1 MWHWQKATQ
10 RYMHNNKLFNG
21 KTYRLRVL
29 KWHKFFIILF
39 KCFYRAL
46 FMTLVEPKEIDHCRF
61 PIPKNGRE
69 FWNTKIRTAE
79 PTCSFLNWFCCF
91 QLLDLAKAYWG
102 VHVPMTSA
110 KIEPS
115 RRNWCQRAHFIFMT
129 LECQFSNSS
138 TMITYMYYRR
148 LFNIHV
154 NYFLKRVL
162 KNASTMQTV
171 QSPILVWMLYVCNY
185 D

>member
-79 PTCSFLNWFCCF
+79 PTCSVLNWFCC
-91 QLLDLAKAYWG
+91 
-102 VHVPMTSA
+102 
-110 KIEPS
+110 
-115 RRNWCQRAHFIFMT
+115 
-129 LECQFSNSS
+129 SNSKTS
-138 TMITYMYYRR
+138 
-148 LFNIHV
+148 
-154 NYFLKRVL
+154 LKHLEGYIYQWHPRKL
-162 KNASTMQTV
+162 
-171 QSPILVWMLYVCNY
+171 SPHEEIDVRGLTLYLWP
-185 D
+185 

>member
-29 KWHKFFIILF
+29 KWHKLFIILF
-39 KCFYRAL
+39 KWFYRAL

-79 PTCSFLNWFCCF
+79 PTCSFLNWFCCSNSKTS
-91 QLLDLAKAYWG
+91 LK
-102 VHVPMTSA
+102 HIPMTSA

>member
-29 KWHKFFIILF
+29 KWHNFFIILF
-39 KCFYRAL
+39 KCFYHAL

-79 PTCSFLNWFCCF
+79 PTCSFLIWFCC
-91 QLLDLAKAYWG
+91 
-102 VHVPMTSA
+102 
-110 KIEPS
+110 
-115 RRNWCQRAHFIFMT
+115 
-129 LECQFSNSS
+129 SNSKTS
-138 TMITYMYYRR
+138 
-148 LFNIHV
+148 
-154 NYFLKRVL
+154 LKHTEGYIYQWHPRKL
-162 KNASTMQTV
+162 
-171 QSPILVWMLYVCNY
+171 SPHEEIDVRGLTLYLWP
-185 D
+185 

>member
-1 MWHWQKATQ
+1 
-10 RYMHNNKLFNG
+10 
-21 KTYRLRVL
+21 
-29 KWHKFFIILF
+29 
-39 KCFYRAL
+39 
-46 FMTLVEPKEIDHCRF
+46 MTLVEPKEIDHCRF

-79 PTCSFLNWFCCF
+79 PTCSFLNWFCCSNS
-91 QLLDLAKAYWG
+91 K
-102 VHVPMTSA
+102 TSL
-110 KIEPS
+110 KHTEGYIYQWHPRKLSPHEEIDVM
-115 RRNWCQRAHFIFMT
+115 QRAHFKFMT
-129 LECQFSNSS
+129 LEYQFSNSS
-138 TMITYMYYRR
+138 TMITYMYCRR

-171 QSPILVWMLYVCNY
+171 NVQSPILVWMLYVCNY

>member
-21 KTYRLRVL
+21 KTYWLRVL

-39 KCFYRAL
+39 KCFYHAL

-79 PTCSFLNWFCCF
+79 PTCSFLIWFCC
-91 QLLDLAKAYWG
+91 
-102 VHVPMTSA
+102 
-110 KIEPS
+110 
-115 RRNWCQRAHFIFMT
+115 
-129 LECQFSNSS
+129 SNSTTS
-138 TMITYMYYRR
+138 LKHTEGYMYQWHPRKLIPHEEIDVR
-148 LFNIHV
+148 GL
-154 NYFLKRVL
+154 
-162 KNASTMQTV
+162 T
-171 QSPILVWMLYVCNY
+171 LYLWP
-185 D
+185 